1 SCESFLLAQNLES
14 SLVEGCGKGSTVLD
28 NLSRVFFSEREHLCE
43 HHRFSCK
50 MVEVVVADVAGEGRL
65 FDLLSM
71 LGFRQYESALWSG
84 KGLVSARCHRVRS
97 LMQGILKLGACY
109 ESRDM
114 RCIKADSGFMF
125 LKCVG

>member
-1 SCESFLLAQNLES
+1 
-14 SLVEGCGKGSTVLD
+14 
-28 NLSRVFFSEREHLCE
+28 
-43 HHRFSCK
+43 

-97 LMQGILKLGACY
+97 FMQGILKLGACY
-109 ESRDM
+109 ECLDM
-114 RCIKADSGFMF
+114 RCIKTKSGFMF
-125 LKCVG
+125 LKCFIYLFDDFGCTMDVAFMVYESRM